1 MSGLKA
7 TFWGSGMD
15 VVLQDEIPAAQVMA
29 AQARLPQVYPV
40 DPAAWLRVD
49 AAYRAQLTLKAGL
62 IVDHR
67 NVVIAV
73 QPGAGAAVSELLE
86 VALAALAQM
95 PGFVVEPGR
104 VRCPDGIWV
113 DLDRDD
119 PFLTLSQLVA
129 EDFCIHQKV
138 GSEHVLTAAL
148 LGFPAAWTLAEKIG
162 HPLSR
167 IHAPVGRYDPDVATR
182 VQRMF
187 DMITPGRV
195 LWRANLL
202 RYDSPAL
209 FQPHTEAAPR
219 PVGQPGSPYF
229 RSERQCILR
238 LPVSGAVVFS
248 IHTTMVRAPVTP

>member
-1 MSGLKA
+1 
-7 TFWGSGMD
+7 MD
-15 VVLQDEIPAAQVMA
+15 VVLQDMIPETQILA

-40 DPAAWLRVD
+40 QVGDWLRVD
-49 AAYRAQLTLKAGL
+49 GAYRAQLAQKAAL
-62 IVDHR
+62 IADR
-67 NVVIAV
+67 RDAVIAV
-73 QPGAGAAVSELLE
+73 LPGAGAAVLELLE
-86 VALAALAQM
+86 VTLAAMAQM
-95 PGFVVEPGR
+95 PGFEVQVGR
-104 VRCPDGIWV
+104 VRCPDGLWV
-113 DLDRDD
+113 DLDRAD
-119 PFLTLSQLVA
+119 PFLTLSQLLQ

-138 GSEHVLTAAL
+138 GAEHLLTAAL

-167 IHAPVGRYDPDVATR
+167 IHAPVGRYDADIAAR

-209 FQPHTEAAPR
+209 FQPHTESAPR
-219 PVGQPGSPYF
+219 PVGRPDSAF
-229 RSERQCILR
+229 IRSERQCILR

-248 IHTTMVRAPVTP
+248 IHTTMVRA

>member
-1 MSGLKA
+1 MSGSKA
-7 TFWGSGMD
+7 TGAGSEMD
-15 VVLQDEIPAAQVMA
+15 VVLQDAIPEAQMLA

-40 DPAAWLRVD
+40 DMVDWLRVD
-49 AAYRAQLTLKAGL
+49 GAYRAQLAQKAAL
-62 IVDHR
+62 IADR
-67 NVVIAV
+67 RDAVIAV
-73 QPGAGAAVSELLE
+73 LPGAGAAVSELLE
-86 VALAALAQM
+86 VALVTMAQM
-95 PGFVVEPGR
+95 PAFVVETGR

-113 DLDRDD
+113 ELDRAD
-119 PFLTLSQLVA
+119 PFLTLSRLLQ

-138 GSEHVLTAAL
+138 ASEHVLTAAL

-167 IHAPVGRYDPDVATR
+167 IHAPVGRYDPDIAAR

-219 PVGQPGSPYF
+219 PVGQPSSAYI

-238 LPVSGAVVFS
+238 LPVTGAVVFS
-248 IHTTMVRAPVTP
+248 IHTTMVRAS

>member
-1 MSGLKA
+1 
-7 TFWGSGMD
+7 MD
-15 VVLQDEIPAAQVMA
+15 VVLQDRVPEAQVMA

-40 DPAAWLRVD
+40 GMDDWLRRD
-49 AAYRAQLTLKAGL
+49 QAYAAQLALKARL
-62 IVDHR
+62 IAERRADL
-67 NVVIAV
+67 IAV
-73 QPGAGAAVSELLE
+73 LPGALGPAQELLGL
-86 VALAALAQM
+86 VLHHL
-95 PGFVVEPGR
+95 PGFR
-104 VRCPDGIWV
+104 VQADRVQRPDGIWV

-119 PFLTLSQLVA
+119 PFLTLSRLVQ

-138 GSEHVLTAAL
+138 GAEHVLTAAL

-167 IHAPVGRYDPDVATR
+167 IHAPVGRYDPDIAAR

-219 PVGQPGSPYF
+219 AVGQPDSAF
-229 RSERQCILR
+229 VRSERQCILR

-248 IHTTMVRAPVTP
+248 IHTTMVRAPDQT

>member
-1 MSGLKA
+1 
-7 TFWGSGMD
+7 MD
-15 VVLQDEIPAAQVMA
+15 VVLQDRVPEAQVMA

-40 DPAAWLRVD
+40 GIDDWLRRD
-49 AAYRAQLTLKAGL
+49 QAYAAQLALKARL
-62 IVDHR
+62 IAERRADL
-67 NVVIAV
+67 IAV
-73 QPGAGAAVSELLE
+73 LPGALGPAQELLGL
-86 VALAALAQM
+86 VLQHLPA
-95 PGFVVEPGR
+95 FR
-104 VRCPDGIWV
+104 VQADRVQRPDGIWV

-119 PFLTLSQLVA
+119 PFLTLSRLVQ
-129 EDFCIHQKV
+129 EDFCIHQKQ
-138 GSEHVLTAAL
+138 GAEHVLTAAL

-167 IHAPVGRYDPDVATR
+167 IHAPVGRYDPDIAAR

-219 PVGQPGSPYF
+219 PVGQPDSAF
-229 RSERQCILR
+229 VRSERQCILR

-248 IHTTMVRAPVTP
+248 IHTTMVRA

>member
-1 MSGLKA
+1 
-7 TFWGSGMD
+7 MD
-15 VVLQDEIPAAQVMA
+15 VVLQDRVPEAQVMA
-29 AQARLPQVYPV
+29 ARARLPQVYPV
-40 DPAAWLRVD
+40 GIDDWLRRD
-49 AAYRAQLTLKAGL
+49 QAYAAQLALKARL
-62 IVDHR
+62 IAERRADL
-67 NVVIAV
+67 IAV
-73 QPGAGAAVSELLE
+73 LPGALGPAQELLGLVLQHLPE
-86 VALAALAQM
+86 
-95 PGFVVEPGR
+95 FR
-104 VRCPDGIWV
+104 VQADRVQRPDGIWV

-119 PFLTLSQLVA
+119 PFLTLSRLVQ
-129 EDFCIHQKV
+129 EDFCIHQKQ
-138 GSEHVLTAAL
+138 GAEHVLTAAL

-167 IHAPVGRYDPDVATR
+167 IHAPVGRYDPDIAAR

-219 PVGQPGSPYF
+219 PVGQPSSPYL

-248 IHTTMVRAPVTP
+248 IHTTLVRA

>member
-1 MSGLKA
+1 
-7 TFWGSGMD
+7 MD
-15 VVLQDEIPAAQVMA
+15 VILQQSVPGAQMLA

-40 DPAAWLRVD
+40 PPGEWLRID
-49 AAYRAQLTLKAGL
+49 SAYAAQLAQKAAL
-62 IVDHR
+62 IADR
-67 NVVIAV
+67 RPDVIAV
-73 QPGAGAAVSELLE
+73 LPGAEAAVAELLE
-86 VALAALAQM
+86 VVLAELAGL
-95 PGFVVEPGR
+95 PGCVVEPDR
-104 VRCPDGIWV
+104 VQRPDAVWV
-113 DLDRDD
+113 DLDRGD
-119 PFLTLSQLVA
+119 PFLTLSRLLQ

-138 GSEHVLTAAL
+138 GAEHVLTAAL
-148 LGFPAAWTLAEKIG
+148 LGFPAAWTLSEKIG

-167 IHAPVGRYDPDVATR
+167 IHAPVGRYDPDIAAR

-219 PVGQPGSPYF
+219 PVGQPSSAYF

-238 LPVSGAVVFS
+238 LPVTGAVVFS
-248 IHTTMVRAPVTP
+248 IHTTMVRAS

>member
-1 MSGLKA
+1 
-7 TFWGSGMD
+7 MD
-15 VVLQDEIPAAQVMA
+15 VVLQDRVPEAQVMA
-29 AQARLPQVYPV
+29 ARARLPQVYPV
-40 DPAAWLRVD
+40 GIDDWLRRD
-49 AAYRAQLTLKAGL
+49 QAYAAQLALKARL
-62 IVDHR
+62 IAERRADL
-67 NVVIAV
+67 IAV
-73 QPGAGAAVSELLE
+73 LPGALGPAQELLGLVLQHLPE
-86 VALAALAQM
+86 
-95 PGFVVEPGR
+95 FR
-104 VRCPDGIWV
+104 VQADRVQRPDGIWV

-119 PFLTLSQLVA
+119 PFLTLSRLVQ
-129 EDFCIHQKV
+129 EDFCIHQKQ
-138 GSEHVLTAAL
+138 GAEHVLTAAL

-167 IHAPVGRYDPDVATR
+167 IHAPVGRYDPDIAAR

-219 PVGQPGSPYF
+219 PVGQPSSPYL

-248 IHTTMVRAPVTP
+248 IHTTMVRA

>member
-1 MSGLKA
+1 
-7 TFWGSGMD
+7 MD
-15 VVLQDEIPAAQVMA
+15 VVLQDRVPEAQVMA
-29 AQARLPQVYPV
+29 ARARLPQVYPV
-40 DPAAWLRVD
+40 GIDDWLRRD
-49 AAYRAQLTLKAGL
+49 QAYAAQLALKARL
-62 IVDHR
+62 IAERRADLISVL
-67 NVVIAV
+67 
-73 QPGAGAAVSELLE
+73 PGALGPAQELLGLVLQHLPE
-86 VALAALAQM
+86 
-95 PGFVVEPGR
+95 FR
-104 VRCPDGIWV
+104 VQADRVQRPDGIWI

-119 PFLTLSQLVA
+119 PFLTLSRLVQ
-129 EDFCIHQKV
+129 EDFCIHQKQ
-138 GSEHVLTAAL
+138 GAEHVLTAAL

-167 IHAPVGRYDPDVATR
+167 IHAPVGRYDPDIAAR

-219 PVGQPGSPYF
+219 PVGQPSSPYL

-248 IHTTMVRAPVTP
+248 IHTTMVRA

>member
-1 MSGLKA
+1 
-7 TFWGSGMD
+7 MD
-15 VVLQDEIPAAQVMA
+15 VVLQDRVPEAQLMA

-40 DPAAWLRVD
+40 GIDDWLRRD
-49 AAYRAQLTLKAGL
+49 QAHAAQLALKARL
-62 IVDHR
+62 IAERRADL
-67 NVVIAV
+67 IAV
-73 QPGAGAAVSELLE
+73 LPGALGPAQELLGL
-86 VALAALAQM
+86 VLQHLPA
-95 PGFVVEPGR
+95 FR
-104 VRCPDGIWV
+104 VQADRVQRPDGIWV

-119 PFLTLSQLVA
+119 PFLTLSRLVQ
-129 EDFCIHQKV
+129 EDFCIHQKQ
-138 GSEHVLTAAL
+138 GAEHVLTAAL

-167 IHAPVGRYDPDVATR
+167 IHAPVGRYDPDIAAR

-219 PVGQPGSPYF
+219 PVGQPDSAF
-229 RSERQCILR
+229 VRSERQCILR

-248 IHTTMVRAPVTP
+248 IHTTMVRA